1 MNELIETLN
10 ELLDGVKALNNKVD
24 ILLARTPHRYPY
36 PEDGISEEDDEEEY
50 W

>member
-10 ELLDGVKALNNKVD
+10 ELLDSVRELNNKVD
-24 ILLARTPHRYPY
+24 ILMARNPSFPA
-36 PEDGISEEDDEEEY
+36 DGISSEEEEED

>member
-24 ILLARTPHRYPY
+24 ILLARNPGY
-36 PEDGISEEDDEEEY
+36 PEDGISEEEEDEY

>member
-10 ELLDGVKALNNKVD
+10 ELLGGVKALNNKVD
-24 ILLARTPHRYPY
+24 ILLARNPGYS
-36 PEDGISEEDDEEEY
+36 EDGISSEEEEEY

>member
-24 ILLARTPHRYPY
+24 ILLARNPGYL
-36 PEDGISEEDDEEEY
+36 EDGISNEEEDC
-50 W
+50 

>member
-10 ELLDGVKALNNKVD
+10 ELLDSVKVLNNKVD
-24 ILLARTPHRYPY
+24 MLLAGNPSF
-36 PEDGISEEDDEEEY
+36 PEDGITSEEEEED